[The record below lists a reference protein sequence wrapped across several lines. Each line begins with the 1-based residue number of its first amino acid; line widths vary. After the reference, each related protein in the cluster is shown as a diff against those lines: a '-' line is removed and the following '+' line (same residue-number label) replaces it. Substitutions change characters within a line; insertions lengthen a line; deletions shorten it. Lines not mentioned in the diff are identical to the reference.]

1 MNPEIDKS
9 KLDKVDKYLLK
20 FTDDVAFS
28 KASNSRYYRIFGK
41 VLRVSDHI
49 GNTSDG
55 VYHII
60 IKPNGYL
67 LHHTPTGTINI
78 VTYEQ
83 IKEFIR
89 VFQLFPFS
97 HTGSS
102 EFFTTNEDLD
112 IDSTTDDG
120 KVLGIPVQ
128 YFTQGQLEGIRKM
141 VHKVKED
148 NRKNGI
154 RL

>member
-1 MNPEIDKS
+1 M
-9 KLDKVDKYLLK
+9 KLLMKTLSSLEKVFLDEEPM
-20 FTDDVAFS
+20 
-28 KASNSRYYRIFGK
+28 
-41 VLRVSDHI
+41 RVSTAHSALMNESSAFQIAYTVVPEEGDEAKYA
-49 GNTSDG
+49 GSVKLG
-55 VYHII
+55 MEII
-60 IKPNGYL
+60 SP
-67 LHHTPTGTINI
+67 
-78 VTYEQ
+78 